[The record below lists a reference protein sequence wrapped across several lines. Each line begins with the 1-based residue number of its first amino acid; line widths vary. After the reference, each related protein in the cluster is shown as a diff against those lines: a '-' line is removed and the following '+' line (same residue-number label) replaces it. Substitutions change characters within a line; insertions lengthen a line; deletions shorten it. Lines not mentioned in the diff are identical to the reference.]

1 MADFMK
7 TKISIISILFTFL
20 VSCADK
26 EEAQK
31 YAMLV
36 QENSKMMS
44 LCDYISNDQ
53 QRMVD
58 SLHKIQENYAPDCS
72 YSDSS
77 LAIAGEIIDAI
88 EVRDN
93 VIKLKSKLDTQVL
106 NYILLEKANEK
117 FLYLTRHAVINK
129 YSDELFFI
137 NKEIIDITGG
147 LTTKTYLNKYLPH
160 VMQLQ

>member
-1 MADFMK
+1 MK
-7 TKISIISILFTFL
+7 TKISIIPILLTIL
-20 VSCADK
+20 VSCANK

-31 YAMLV
+31 YALLV
-36 QENSKMMS
+36 QENSKLMS

-53 QRMVD
+53 QNFID
-58 SLHKIQENYAPDCS
+58 SLQKIQNDYPS
-72 YSDSS
+72 GRNFSDSS
-77 LAIAGEIIDAI
+77 LAIADEIIDAI

-93 VIKLKSKLDTQVL
+93 VIKLKSKLDNQVL

-117 FLYLTRHAVINK
+117 FFYLTRHAVINK

-147 LTTKTYLNKYLPH
+147 LTPKTYLNKYLPPS
-160 VMQLQ
+160 MQLQ